1 MELLGN
7 VFVKKA
13 LKSMMTEEQFKMM
26 ERVMTAVQ
34 SGKINKDKLKSVGEK
49 FSKLSVEEINKL
61 LDLVDKSI

>member
-1 MELLGN
+1 
-7 VFVKKA
+7 
-13 LKSMMTEEQFKMM
+13 MMTEEQFKMM